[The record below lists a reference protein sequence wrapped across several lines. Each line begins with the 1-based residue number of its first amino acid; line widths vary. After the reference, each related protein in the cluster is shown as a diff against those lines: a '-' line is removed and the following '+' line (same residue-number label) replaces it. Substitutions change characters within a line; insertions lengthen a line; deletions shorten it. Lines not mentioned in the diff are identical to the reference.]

1 MDDLD
6 DVEEV
11 EDEVAKIAGP
21 RSPSRSITSP
31 PSSSLPQ
38 SANLRPRMETER
50 EELDRGVSQAR
61 ARHGTDV
68 LRWSDDDRKAAL
80 GNVDGGMGVG
90 VSDPESRKLDLSPNV
105 PLATKVSANSE
116 TDSETRP
123 DSPKIS
129 PWADE
134 TSSPQSI
141 GSLTFPG
148 KAAILGKL
156 GEALSPEI
164 NPSVAQVSPQ
174 PLLEH
179 GSPSPSTA
187 CGAKQSAPDVIM
199 AVSEALL
206 ADVVADAISHV
217 STVRQTAH
225 QRAAMSRHMSPSPT
239 GKSGLVGRQAP
250 ERLRIEHSL
259 SPRRTPT
266 SRSPS
271 RSPSPSPSRRR
282 AAAATATD
290 LPSPDPRT
298 ASPSPRSPRPEVA
311 EALAT
316 NSRGASPS
324 PDASALP
331 VAMPQ
336 DTPGA
341 AAQVVSDAA
350 TAVLFVQQVLQG
362 VDDET
367 LSKLQPISEQHFLSL
382 AKSQSDLPEWLHI
395 YHKLLFDLVNQQL
408 GRIGAEEVRRRRGP
422 SLHLASDSL
431 YGAKAPPPVLN
442 AEDIRK
448 DLLMRVAS
456 MCAVGEPGGGDRG
469 TTSLVAHEHDLLDL
483 EATLLE
489 TAVERSVLEMEEEWL
504 RCGDEEETVVLAVV
518 EALFEELVAD
528 SAISLLDPAVQLE
541 VSILAPTA

>member
-1 MDDLD
+1 
-6 DVEEV
+6 
-11 EDEVAKIAGP
+11 
-21 RSPSRSITSP
+21 
-31 PSSSLPQ
+31 
-38 SANLRPRMETER
+38 
-50 EELDRGVSQAR
+50 
-61 ARHGTDV
+61 
-68 LRWSDDDRKAAL
+68 
-80 GNVDGGMGVG
+80 
-90 VSDPESRKLDLSPNV
+90 
-105 PLATKVSANSE
+105 
-116 TDSETRP
+116 
-123 DSPKIS
+123 
-129 PWADE
+129 
-134 TSSPQSI
+134 
-141 GSLTFPG
+141 
-148 KAAILGKL
+148 
-156 GEALSPEI
+156 
-164 NPSVAQVSPQ
+164 
-174 PLLEH
+174 
-179 GSPSPSTA
+179 
-187 CGAKQSAPDVIM
+187 
-199 AVSEALL
+199 
-206 ADVVADAISHV
+206 
-217 STVRQTAH
+217 
-225 QRAAMSRHMSPSPT
+225 
-239 GKSGLVGRQAP
+239 
-250 ERLRIEHSL
+250 
-259 SPRRTPT
+259 
-266 SRSPS
+266 
-271 RSPSPSPSRRR
+271 
-282 AAAATATD
+282 
-290 LPSPDPRT
+290 
-298 ASPSPRSPRPEVA
+298 
-311 EALAT
+311 
-316 NSRGASPS
+316 
-324 PDASALP
+324 
-331 VAMPQ
+331 MPQ

-504 RCGDEEETVVLAVV
+504 RCGDEEDTVVLAVV